1 MIRRRVGAKKVRQ
14 PRTAIGALSVIVVA
28 ALLAACDRV
37 PPAPPAPNDSW
48 YRGLDNPAHKFYPL
62 PPFLFSPVK
71 AELVEEAV
79 AALGDGPLLQP
90 STREAIR
97 YSDDRLRTMQ
107 ELRPFL
113 IHGLYRSKR
122 AFAVAIADRAL
133 WVDSA
138 DHHEDA
144 SPVTRQPLVIY
155 IDEVPPDVYVTVGEA
170 AKAAAAA
177 RHSDQ

>member
-1 MIRRRVGAKKVRQ
+1 MAGATVAVR
-14 PRTAIGALSVIVVA
+14 
-28 ALLAACDRV
+28 ACD
-37 PPAPPAPNDSW
+37 PAVSDADLSALAKRCAEGAEGLEAPE
-48 YRGLDNPAHKFYPL
+48 G
-62 PPFLFSPVK
+62 
-71 AELVEEAV
+71 EAL
-79 AALGDGPLLQP
+79 A
-90 STREAIR
+90 
-97 YSDDRLRTMQ
+97 RLRTMQ